1 MVNANHRPAP
11 LGILDL
17 WALGELRG
25 ITESGGVLTIGA
37 ATPWLDV
44 VEDRR
49 VAKHAPILA
58 SAAREIGALQI
69 QARGTIGGNIGTSSP
84 VGDSLPVLLALDAE
98 LELRSPAGARTV
110 AYRDFCTGYRKT
122 LLAADELITRVTIP
136 AQHAEARQLWR
147 KVGTR
152 RAQSI
157 SKVMAAAVL
166 RVEKGRFVEARI
178 GLGAVA
184 DRPVRATAVE
194 QVLLGAA
201 PGEPTA
207 AAAAAALAG
216 AVKPITDVRST
227 SAYRLQVV
235 QNVIKRFVLV
245 AAVVALMPGCG
256 SGCSDPPTPSSET
269 CQPTGAQGAITG
281 VELGRDFGDTF
292 MTYTEGGVVPQTEGG
307 QGFPMLVLN
316 LRVQG
321 TQVPPCLPQ
330 HTRVFHLDGAVEAE
344 ELAALRARE
353 VEPDTW
359 ITGDMF
365 LVTFGVV
372 GGEMVRVDTQVG
384 DATAS
389 VHLWVDYEGS
399 PDAGVLPDAL

>member
-1 MVNANHRPAP
+1 VSEYLRPKTLDEAVALRAAHPDWIVLAGGTDLMVNANHRPAP

-17 WALGELRG
+17 WALAELRG
-25 ITESGGVLTIGA
+25 ITESDGSLKIGA

-98 LELRSPAGARTV
+98 LELRSPGGTRTV

-122 LLAADELITRVTIP
+122 LLAADELIASVTIP
-136 AQHAEARQLWR
+136 AQHAEARQHWR

-184 DRPVRATAVE
+184 DRPIRATAVE

-201 PGEPTA
+201 PSEPTA

-216 AVKPITDVRST
+216 AIKPISDVRST
-227 SAYRLQVV
+227 AAYRLQVV
-235 QNVIKRFVLV
+235 QNVIKRFVL
-245 AAVVALMPGCG
+245 
-256 SGCSDPPTPSSET
+256 
-269 CQPTGAQGAITG
+269 
-281 VELGRDFGDTF
+281 
-292 MTYTEGGVVPQTEGG
+292 
-307 QGFPMLVLN
+307 
-316 LRVQG
+316 
-321 TQVPPCLPQ
+321 
-330 HTRVFHLDGAVEAE
+330 
-344 ELAALRARE
+344 
-353 VEPDTW
+353 
-359 ITGDMF
+359 
-365 LVTFGVV
+365 
-372 GGEMVRVDTQVG
+372 
-384 DATAS
+384 TA
-389 VHLWVDYEGS
+389 
-399 PDAGVLPDAL
+399 